1 MDLFLRSKSA
11 PEIMRNV
18 LPRFGWTSPT
28 SCTLQAPGSDS
39 MQSNVLV
46 EGPFLSN
53 RKMVIRSI
61 SWEGVMIARE
71 QVAQYLGGC
80 AN

>member
-18 LPRFGWTSPT
+18 LPGLDRRPQRAA
-28 SCTLQAPGSDS
+28 LQAPGSVS
-39 MQSNVLV
+39 MQPNVLV

-71 QVAQYLGGC
+71 QVAQYLGGY